1 MSKLSIIG
9 LMFLA
14 VVGYFVF
21 SRTYDRFSLSG
32 TTTTESRSV
41 KPFTKLKLDGVFR
54 TIITQDGGPES
65 VKIEAD
71 KNLQKTV
78 TIDNEEGT
86 LTIGTRTNSRL
97 SEPAK
102 VVVYVNVKELEELS
116 NSSVGAVENRGVLK
130 CASLQLQTEAV
141 GKTTLHI
148 QTGHLNADLNSVGAI
163 ELSGTATTA
172 EISNNSV
179 GKLSAFQ
186 LSTEILDLKNDAV
199 GAAEIAASKEL
210 TIDHRGVGAVH
221 YKGGAKLKSLN
232 DDGVGKVS
240 KAED

>member
-9 LMFLA
+9 LLFLLG
-14 VVGYFVF
+14 VGYLIF
-21 SRTYDRFSLSG
+21 SRSYDRFVLSG
-32 TTTTESRSV
+32 TTTTETRMV
-41 KPFTKLKLDGVFR
+41 KPFKKLKLDGVFR
-54 TIITQDGGPES
+54 TVISQDGGPES
-65 VKIEAD
+65 VKIMAD

-78 TIDNEEGT
+78 TLDNEDET
-86 LTIGTRTNSRL
+86 LTIGTKTNAHVA
-97 SEPAK
+97 EPSK
-102 VVVYVNVKELEELS
+102 VVVYVNVKGLTELS
-116 NSSVGAVENRGVLK
+116 NSSVGSVENKGVLK
-130 CASLQLQTEAV
+130 SPSLELKTEAV
-141 GKTTLHI
+141 GKTTLNI
-148 QTGHLNADLNSVGAI
+148 KTEHLNADLNSVGAI

-186 LSTEILDLKNDAV
+186 LNTEVLDLKNDAV
-199 GAAEIAASKEL
+199 GAAEITATKEL

-240 KAED
+240 KAEE